1 MKIHVLEELGVK
13 RELLSLSGH
22 TVSWYGE
29 TADKSEIEALI
40 TVKKK
45 LGPAEL
51 GEYPNLKMIAV
62 AFTGYDSVDEKYCR
76 EKGIAVYNV
85 PAYSTN
91 SVAELTLGLAI
102 SLLREIPKGNNI
114 IRSDGWDL
122 GRPGIEMNGK
132 TVGICGTGAIG
143 LRTAQLFK
151 AFGCEVIGWSR
162 SRRPE
167 FESVGRYI
175 DSLDELCAVSDIIS
189 INVPSNEETKGLI
202 GEKQLDHMKSSAYLI
217 NTARGPVVDE
227 KALYSALKDKKIA
240 GAALDVFSAEPI
252 VPGNPILSLDNVIL
266 TPHIAFKTEEALKR
280 RAEITLKNMNSFIN
294 GSGENRVI

>member
-1 MKIHVLEELGVK
+1 MNIHVLEELSVK
-13 RELLSLSGH
+13 RELISLSGH
-22 TVSWYGE
+22 TVSLYGE
-29 TADKSEIEALI
+29 TADKSEIEVLV

-45 LGPAEL
+45 LDPADL

-62 AFTGYDSVDEKYCR
+62 AFTGFDSVDAGYCR
-76 EKGIAVYNV
+76 ENNIAVYNV

-114 IRSDGWDL
+114 IRSNGWDL
-122 GRPGIEMNGK
+122 GRPGIELYGK

-143 LRTAQLFK
+143 IRTAQLFNS
-151 AFGCEVIGWSR
+151 FGCEVIGWSR

-189 INVPSNEETKGLI
+189 IHVPSNEETKGLI
-202 GEKQLDHMKSSAYLI
+202 DEKQLDQMKSSAYLI
-217 NTARGPVVDE
+217 NTARGPIVDE
-227 KALYSALKDKKIA
+227 KALYTVLKEKKIA

-252 VPGNPILSLDNVIL
+252 VPGHPFLSLDNVIL

-280 RAEITLKNMNSFIN
+280 RAEVTLKNINRFIN
-294 GSGENRVI
+294 GSDENRVI